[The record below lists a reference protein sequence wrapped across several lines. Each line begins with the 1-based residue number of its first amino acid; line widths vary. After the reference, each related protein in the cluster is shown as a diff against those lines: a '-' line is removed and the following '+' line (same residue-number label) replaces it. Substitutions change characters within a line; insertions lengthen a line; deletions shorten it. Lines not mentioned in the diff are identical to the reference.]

1 MELAKGDV
9 MTYFDVEPVGTIE
22 GDKAAVIAAALAAR
36 DAGELTVRLSDG
48 DWKLDGLTV
57 SDIYDRYLLLERG
70 TVTPGSYVYP
80 WRPHEWAQR
89 SGFTRGRSGSGRI
102 AIEVDDAILTQW
114 TSLFPLTKKLGIPLS
129 VAWHTGLANT
139 QWIPEAHRHG
149 WEIMSHLT
157 DNIRSTDALA
167 DGTLEQLARESCNA
181 VKAVVGEDVPIGF
194 VYPQH
199 VRSAETDAIMR
210 KYFDRGRGVGG
221 TKSYPRHVP
230 HSWLTVAK
238 PLDANFT
245 GGVVAEDVRR
255 TLRKIAASDGQMVFY
270 MHWGQTHIDSGHP
283 AALESM
289 VKYARELGI
298 EITTSGQIWGDA
310 NLVDDPYFTRPGD
323 WTSTNPANFLIA
335 GETWHGDNALKITGS
350 GTFLSPN
357 RSIVK
362 SQPGMMT
369 KIRCSF
375 RRKNTAEVSF
385 SPGQNGVRAG
395 GTIAYRQKGTGLRN
409 TSAIAFGSDFALS
422 GTVSPGEWVEED
434 CVFYVHPAVEEI
446 GTGLATQNL
455 ASGELLVD
463 ELRYEVEGYRQS
475 WVGTATLAGTASV
488 LVYPQIVDLD
498 TKFRVKIESEA
509 PLRGALN
516 VSINATRI
524 LLSSTVAADRQKV
537 LITITPRGA
546 WFDEDE

>member
-1 MELAKGDV
+1 
-9 MTYFDVEPVGTIE
+9 MTYYDVEPTGTIE
-22 GDKAAVIAAALAAR
+22 GDKAAVITAALAAR
-36 DAGELTVRLSDG
+36 DAGELTVRLADG

-89 SGFTRGRSGSGRI
+89 SGFTRGRSGNGRI
-102 AIEVDDAILTQW
+102 AIEVDDAIPTQW

-129 VAWHTGLANT
+129 VAWHTGSTHT

-149 WEIMSHLT
+149 WEIMSHLPY
-157 DNIRSTDALA
+157 DIRATDALA
-167 DGTLEQLARESCNA
+167 DGTLEQLAQDSHDA
-181 VKAVVGEDVPIGF
+181 IAAIVGADVPIGF

-199 VRSAETDAIMR
+199 YRSAETDAIMR
-210 KYFDRGRGVGG
+210 KYFDRGRGIAV
-221 TKSYPRHVP
+221 TKIYSRHVP
-230 HSWLTVAK
+230 HSWLTAAK
-238 PLDANFT
+238 FLDTSFA

-255 TLRKIAASDGQMVFY
+255 ALRKIAATDSQMVFY
-270 MHWGQTHIDSGHP
+270 MHWGQNNIDAGHP

-310 NLVDDPYFTRPGD
+310 NLVDDPYFTRSAD
-323 WTSTNPANFLIA
+323 WLSTQANNFLTA
-335 GETWHGDNALKITGS
+335 GDTWHGDQALRISTS
-350 GTFLSPN
+350 GTFFSPN

-375 RRKNTAEVSF
+375 RRKNAANVVYSA
-385 SPGQNGVRAG
+385 GKNGVRAG
-395 GTIAYRQKGTGLRN
+395 GTLAYRKKGADQRA
-409 TSAIAFGSDFALS
+409 TSAMAFGGDFALT
-422 GTVSPGEWVEED
+422 GTVTPGEWVEED
-434 CVFYVHPAVEEI
+434 CIFYVHPAVEEI
-446 GTGLATQNL
+446 GTGLGIQNQV
-455 ASGELLVD
+455 SGELLVD
-463 ELRYEVEGYRQS
+463 ELRYVVEGYQQS
-475 WVGTATLAGTASV
+475 WVGTATLAGTSNV
-488 LVYPQIVDLD
+488 FVYHPIVDLS
-498 TKFRVKIESEA
+498 TKFRVKIEPEA

-516 VSINATRI
+516 VSISGSQI

-546 WFDEDE
+546 WFDEDD